1 MQPSEM
7 HGTGRVKN
15 IETESKLMYYYEK
28 SVFMTH
34 EFHKKVWVV
43 AFDGF
48 LYRWLWN
55 SNNAKQVCSK
65 IHVYTTSLY
74 IQVKH

>member
-34 EFHKKVWVV
+34 EFHKKV
-43 AFDGF
+43 
-48 LYRWLWN
+48 
-55 SNNAKQVCSK
+55 
-65 IHVYTTSLY
+65 
-74 IQVKH
+74 

>member
-15 IETESKLMYYYEK
+15 IETESKLMYYYEE

-34 EFHKKVWVV
+34 
-43 AFDGF
+43 
-48 LYRWLWN
+48 
-55 SNNAKQVCSK
+55 
-65 IHVYTTSLY
+65 
-74 IQVKH
+74 